1 MKILILDGF
10 TLFQNDLDRSIF
22 EKYGEI
28 IFRDRTS
35 QDELKQV
42 DRAIEVII
50 TNKCPIGA
58 NDLTLFPNLKLILVS
73 ATGYNIVNV
82 QACSEKGIQIS
93 NVPNYGTFSV
103 AQHALAMLLNYSN
116 QVDLHEKSV
125 KSGEW
130 SANKDWSYTLG
141 PIREWYGKT
150 LGIIGMGNIGQAFAS
165 MAESL
170 GMQVIYHHTKDLKLV
185 TRKFVTIHKLAST
198 SDVISLHCP
207 LTTETDK
214 MINSEF
220 ISLMKS
226 SAILINTSRGG
237 LIHSLDL
244 KSALTSGQISAALL
258 DVLEVEPP
266 AVDHPLIGIPNA
278 IITPHIAWISLEA
291 RKRIASSLEN
301 TLSMYLKGT
310 PANCVNPPIS

>member
-10 TLFQNDLDRSIF
+10 TLFQKDLDVSIF

-35 QDELKQV
+35 RDELKQV
-42 DRAIEVII
+42 DHSIEVII

-58 NDLTLFPNLKLILVS
+58 DDLSLFPNLALILVS
-73 ATGYNIVNV
+73 ATGYNIVDV
-82 QACSEKGIQIS
+82 QSCKEKGIQVS

-116 QVDLHEKSV
+116 QIDLHEKSV
-125 KSGEW
+125 KRGEW
-130 SANKDWSYTLG
+130 SSNQDWSYTLS
-141 PIREWYGKT
+141 PIREWHGKT

-170 GMQVIYHHTKDLKLV
+170 GMQVIYHHTKDLKLAN
-185 TRKFVTIHKLAST
+185 RKFVGINELAST

-207 LTTETDK
+207 LTPTTDK
-214 MINSEF
+214 MVNSEF
-220 ISLMKS
+220 LSRMKS
-226 SAILINTSRGG
+226 SSILINTSRGG

-244 KSALTSGQISAALL
+244 KSALVSGQISAALL

-266 AVDHPLIGIPNA
+266 AVGHPLIGIPNA

-291 RKRIASSLEN
+291 RKRITTSLEN
-301 TLSMYLKGT
+301 TLKSYIEGKVV
-310 PANCVNPPIS
+310 NCVNP

>member
-10 TLFQNDLDRSIF
+10 TLFQKDLDVSIF

-35 QDELKQV
+35 RDELKQV
-42 DRAIEVII
+42 DHSIEVII

-58 NDLTLFPNLKLILVS
+58 DDLSLFPNLALILVS
-73 ATGYNIVNV
+73 ATGYNIVDV
-82 QACSEKGIQIS
+82 QSCKEKGIQVS

-125 KSGEW
+125 KRGEW
-130 SANKDWSYTLG
+130 SSNQDWSYTLS
-141 PIREWYGKT
+141 PIREWHGKT

-170 GMQVIYHHTKDLKLV
+170 GMQVIYHHTKDLKLAN
-185 TRKFVTIHKLAST
+185 RKFVGINELAST

-207 LTTETDK
+207 LTPKTDK
-214 MINSEF
+214 MVNSDF
-220 ISLMKS
+220 LSRMKS
-226 SAILINTSRGG
+226 SSILINTSRGG

-244 KSALTSGQISAALL
+244 KSALVSGQISAALL

-266 AVDHPLIGIPNA
+266 AVGHPLIGIPNA

-291 RKRIASSLEN
+291 RKRIVTSLEN
-301 TLSMYLKGT
+301 TLKSYLQGKVV
-310 PANCVNPPIS
+310 NCVNP

>member
-10 TLFQNDLDRSIF
+10 TLFQKDLDVSVF

-35 QDELKQV
+35 RDELKSV
-42 DRAIEVII
+42 DHSIEVII

-58 NDLTLFPNLKLILVS
+58 EDLALFPNLKLILVS
-73 ATGYNIVNV
+73 ATGFNIVDV
-82 QACSEKGIQIS
+82 QACKEKGIQVS

-116 QVDLHEKSV
+116 QIDLHEKSV
-125 KSGEW
+125 KRGEW
-130 SANKDWSYTLG
+130 STNQDWSYTLS
-141 PIREWYGKT
+141 PIREWHGKI
-150 LGIIGMGNIGQAFAS
+150 LGIIGMGNIGQAFAN

-170 GMQVIYHHTKDLKLV
+170 GMQVIYHHTKVLKLAN
-185 TRKFVTIHKLAST
+185 RKFLDINELAST

-207 LTTETDK
+207 LTPKTDK
-214 MINSEF
+214 MVNSEF
-220 ISLMKS
+220 LSLMKS
-226 SAILINTSRGG
+226 SSILINTSRGG

-244 KSALTSGQISAALL
+244 KAALISGQISAALL

-266 AVDHPLIGIPNA
+266 AVGHPLIGIPNA

-291 RKRIASSLEN
+291 RKRIVTSLEN
-301 TLSMYLKGT
+301 TLISYLQGKVV
-310 PANCVNPPIS
+310 NCVNP

>member
-10 TLFQNDLDRSIF
+10 TLFQKDLDVAVF
-22 EKYGEI
+22 ENYGEI
-28 IFRDRTS
+28 IYRDRTNR
-35 QDELKQV
+35 DELKHV
-42 DRAIEVII
+42 DHSIEVII

-58 NDLTLFPNLKLILVS
+58 DDLALFPNLTLILVS
-73 ATGYNIVNV
+73 ATGYNIVDV
-82 QACSEKGIQIS
+82 QACKEKGIQVS

-125 KSGEW
+125 KRGEW
-130 SANKDWSYTLG
+130 STNQDWSYTLS
-141 PIREWYGKT
+141 PIREWHGKT
-150 LGIIGMGNIGQAFAS
+150 LGIIGMGNIGQAFAN

-170 GMQVIYHHTKDLKLV
+170 GMQVIYHHTKDLNLV
-185 TRKFVTIHKLAST
+185 NRKFVNINELAST

-207 LTTETDK
+207 LSEKTDK

-220 ISLMKS
+220 LSRMKS
-226 SAILINTSRGG
+226 SSILINTSRGG
-237 LIHSLDL
+237 IIHSLDL
-244 KSALTSGQISAALL
+244 KSALVSGQISAALL

-266 AVDHPLIGIPNA
+266 AVGHPLIGIPNA

-291 RKRIASSLEN
+291 RKRIVTSLEN
-301 TLSMYLKGT
+301 TLKSYVQGKV
-310 PANCVNPPIS
+310 ANCVNP

>member
-10 TLFQNDLDRSIF
+10 TLFQKDLDVSVF
-22 EKYGEI
+22 ENYGEI
-28 IFRDRTS
+28 IFRARTS
-35 QDELKQV
+35 RDELKQV
-42 DRAIEVII
+42 DHSVDVII

-58 NDLTLFPNLKLILVS
+58 DDLALFPNLTLILVS
-73 ATGYNIVNV
+73 ATGYNIVDV
-82 QACSEKGIQIS
+82 QACKSKGVQVS

-125 KSGEW
+125 KRGEW
-130 SANKDWSYTLG
+130 STNQDWSYTLS
-141 PIREWYGKT
+141 PIREWHGKT
-150 LGIIGMGNIGQAFAS
+150 LGIIGMGNIGQAFAN

-170 GMQVIYHHTKDLKLV
+170 GMQVIYHHTKDLKLAN
-185 TRKFVTIHKLAST
+185 RKFVGINELAST

-207 LTTETDK
+207 LTEKTDK

-220 ISLMKS
+220 LSRMKISS
-226 SAILINTSRGG
+226 ILINTSRGG

-244 KSALTSGQISAALL
+244 KSALVSGQISAALL

-266 AVDHPLIGIPNA
+266 AVGHPLIGIPNA

-291 RKRIASSLEN
+291 RKRIVTSLEN
-301 TLSMYLKGT
+301 TLKSYIEGKIV
-310 PANCVNPPIS
+310 NCVNP

>member
-10 TLFQNDLDRSIF
+10 TLFQKDLDVAVF
-22 EKYGEI
+22 ENYGEI
-28 IFRDRTS
+28 IYRDRTS
-35 QDELKQV
+35 RDELKQV
-42 DRAIEVII
+42 DHSVDVII

-58 NDLTLFPNLKLILVS
+58 DDLALFPNLTLILVS
-73 ATGYNIVNV
+73 ATGFNIVDV
-82 QACSEKGIQIS
+82 QACKEKGVQVS

-125 KSGEW
+125 KRGEW
-130 SANKDWSYTLG
+130 STNQDWSYTLS

-150 LGIIGMGNIGQAFAS
+150 LGIIGMGNIGQAFS
-165 MAESL
+165 NMAESL
-170 GMQVIYHHTKDLKLV
+170 GMQVIYHHTKDLKLAN
-185 TRKFVTIHKLAST
+185 RKFVGINELAST

-207 LTTETDK
+207 LTEKTDR

-220 ISLMKS
+220 LSLMKS
-226 SAILINTSRGG
+226 SSILINTSRGG

-244 KSALTSGQISAALL
+244 KSALVSGQISAALL

-266 AVDHPLIGIPNA
+266 AVGHPLIGIPNA

-291 RKRIASSLEN
+291 RKRIVTSLEN
-301 TLSMYLKGT
+301 TLKSYIEGKVV
-310 PANCVNPPIS
+310 NCVNP

>member
-10 TLFQNDLDRSIF
+10 TLFQKDLDVAVF
-22 EKYGEI
+22 ENYGEI
-28 IFRDRTS
+28 IYRDRTS
-35 QDELKQV
+35 RDELKHIDHSV
-42 DRAIEVII
+42 EVII
-50 TNKCPIGA
+50 TNKCPISA
-58 NDLTLFPNLKLILVS
+58 DDLALFPNLTLILVS
-73 ATGYNIVNV
+73 ATGYNIVDV
-82 QACSEKGIQIS
+82 QACKEKGIQVS

-125 KSGEW
+125 KRGEW
-130 SANKDWSYTLG
+130 STNQDWSYTLS
-141 PIREWYGKT
+141 PIREWHGKI
-150 LGIIGMGNIGQAFAS
+150 LGIIGMGNIGQAFAN

-170 GMQVIYHHTKDLKLV
+170 GMQVIYHHTKDLNLV
-185 TRKFVTIHKLAST
+185 NRKFVNINELAST

-207 LTTETDK
+207 LTEKTDK

-220 ISLMKS
+220 LSRMKINS
-226 SAILINTSRGG
+226 ILINTSRGG

-244 KSALTSGQISAALL
+244 KSALVSGQISAALL

-266 AVDHPLIGIPNA
+266 AVGHPLIGIPNA

-291 RKRIASSLEN
+291 RKRIVTSLEN
-301 TLSMYLKGT
+301 TLKSYIEGKVV
-310 PANCVNPPIS
+310 NCVNP

>member
-10 TLFQNDLDRSIF
+10 TLFQKDLDVAVF
-22 EKYGEI
+22 ENYGEI

-35 QDELKQV
+35 RDELKHI
-42 DRAIEVII
+42 DHSIDVII

-58 NDLTLFPNLKLILVS
+58 EDLALFPNLTLILVS
-73 ATGYNIVNV
+73 ATGYNIVDV
-82 QACSEKGIQIS
+82 QACKSKGVQVS

-125 KSGEW
+125 KRGEW
-130 SANKDWSYTLG
+130 SSNQDWSYTLS
-141 PIREWYGKT
+141 PIREWHGKI
-150 LGIIGMGNIGQAFAS
+150 LGIIGMGNIGQAFAN

-170 GMQVIYHHTKDLKLV
+170 GMQVIYHHTKDLNLV
-185 TRKFVTIHKLAST
+185 NRKFVGINELAST

-207 LTTETDK
+207 LTEKTDK

-220 ISLMKS
+220 LSRMKS
-226 SAILINTSRGG
+226 SSILINTSRGG

-244 KSALTSGQISAALL
+244 KSALVSGQISAALL

-266 AVDHPLIGIPNA
+266 AVGHPLIGIPNA

-291 RKRIASSLEN
+291 RKRIVTSLEN
-301 TLSMYLKGT
+301 TLKSYIEGKIV
-310 PANCVNPPIS
+310 NCVNP

>member
-10 TLFQNDLDRSIF
+10 TLFQKDLDVSIF

-35 QDELKQV
+35 RDELKQV
-42 DRAIEVII
+42 DHSIEVII

-58 NDLTLFPNLKLILVS
+58 DDLSLFPNLALILVS
-73 ATGYNIVNV
+73 ATGYNIVDV
-82 QACSEKGIQIS
+82 QSCKEKGIQVS

-125 KSGEW
+125 KRGEW
-130 SANKDWSYTLG
+130 SSNQDWSYTLS
-141 PIREWYGKT
+141 PIREWHGKT

-170 GMQVIYHHTKDLKLV
+170 GMQVIYHHTKDLKLAN
-185 TRKFVTIHKLAST
+185 RKFVGINELAST

-207 LTTETDK
+207 LTPKTDK
-214 MINSEF
+214 IVNSEF
-220 ISLMKS
+220 LSRMKS
-226 SAILINTSRGG
+226 SSILINTSRGG

-244 KSALTSGQISAALL
+244 KSALVSGQISAALL

-266 AVDHPLIGIPNA
+266 AVGHPLIGIPNA

-291 RKRIASSLEN
+291 RKRITTSLEN
-301 TLSMYLKGT
+301 TLKSYIEGKVV
-310 PANCVNPPIS
+310 NCVNP

>member
-10 TLFQNDLDRSIF
+10 TLFQKDLDVSVF
-22 EKYGEI
+22 ENYGEI

-35 QDELKQV
+35 RDELKQV
-42 DRAIEVII
+42 DHSIEVII

-58 NDLTLFPNLKLILVS
+58 DDLALFPNLTLILVS
-73 ATGYNIVNV
+73 ATGYNIVDV
-82 QACSEKGIQIS
+82 QSCKEKGIQVS

-116 QVDLHEKSV
+116 QIDLHEKSV
-125 KSGEW
+125 KRGEW
-130 SANKDWSYTLG
+130 SSNQDWSYTLS
-141 PIREWYGKT
+141 PIREWHGKT

-170 GMQVIYHHTKDLKLV
+170 DMQVIYHHTKDLKLAN
-185 TRKFVTIHKLAST
+185 RKFVGINELAST

-207 LTTETDK
+207 LTPKTDK
-214 MINSEF
+214 MVNSEF
-220 ISLMKS
+220 LSRMKS
-226 SAILINTSRGG
+226 SSILINTSRGG

-244 KSALTSGQISAALL
+244 KSALVSGQISAALL

-266 AVDHPLIGIPNA
+266 AVGHPLIGITNA

-291 RKRIASSLEN
+291 RKRIITSLGN
-301 TLSMYLKGT
+301 TLKSYIEGKVV
-310 PANCVNPPIS
+310 NCVNP

>member
-10 TLFQNDLDRSIF
+10 TLFQKDLDVSVF

-35 QDELKQV
+35 RDELKSV
-42 DRAIEVII
+42 DHSVEVII
-50 TNKCPIGA
+50 TNKCHISA
-58 NDLTLFPNLKLILVS
+58 EDLALFPNLTLILVS
-73 ATGYNIVNV
+73 ATGYNIVDV
-82 QACSEKGIQIS
+82 QACKEKGIQVS

-125 KSGEW
+125 KRGEW
-130 SANKDWSYTLG
+130 STNQDWSYTLS
-141 PIREWYGKT
+141 PIREWHGKT
-150 LGIIGMGNIGQAFAS
+150 LGIIGMGNIGQAFAN
-165 MAESL
+165 MVESL
-170 GMQVIYHHTKDLKLV
+170 GMQVIYHHTKDLNLV
-185 TRKFVTIHKLAST
+185 NRKFVSINELAST

-207 LTTETDK
+207 LTEKTDK

-220 ISLMKS
+220 LSRMKS
-226 SAILINTSRGG
+226 SSILINTSRGG

-244 KSALTSGQISAALL
+244 KSALISGQISAALL

-266 AVDHPLIGIPNA
+266 AVGHPLIGIPNA

-291 RKRIASSLEN
+291 RKRIITSLEN
-301 TLSMYLKGT
+301 TLISYVQGKVV
-310 PANCVNPPIS
+310 NCVNP

>member
-10 TLFQNDLDRSIF
+10 TLFQKDIAFDVF

-35 QDELKQV
+35 RDQLNRIDHT
-42 DRAIEVII
+42 AEVII

-58 NDLTLFPNLKLILVS
+58 DDLTLFPNLKLILVS
-73 ATGYNIVNV
+73 ATGYNIVDV
-82 QACSEKGIQIS
+82 QACAEKGIQVS

-125 KSGEW
+125 KRGEW
-130 SANKDWSYTLG
+130 STNQDFSYTLN
-141 PIREWYGKT
+141 PIKEWHGKT

-170 GMQVIYHHTKDLKLV
+170 GMQIIYHHTKDLKLSN
-185 TRKFVTIHKLAST
+185 RKLVQIIELAST

-207 LTTETDK
+207 LNAQTDQI
-214 MINSEF
+214 INHSF
-220 ISLMKS
+220 LAQMKKDS
-226 SAILINTSRGG
+226 ILINTSRGG
-237 LIHSLDL
+237 LIHSMDL
-244 KSALTSGQISAALL
+244 KNALISGQISAALL

-266 AVDHPLIGIPNA
+266 AMDHPLIGIPNA

-291 RKRIASSLEN
+291 RKRIVV
-301 TLSMYLKGT
+301 SMEHTIHMHVQGT
-310 PANCVNPPIS
+310 VINSVNQIT

>member
-10 TLFQNDLDRSIF
+10 TLFQKDLDVSIF

-35 QDELKQV
+35 RDELKQI
-42 DRAIEVII
+42 DHSIEVII

-58 NDLTLFPNLKLILVS
+58 DDLSLFPNLALILVS
-73 ATGYNIVNV
+73 ATGYNIVDV
-82 QACSEKGIQIS
+82 QSCKEKGIQVS

-125 KSGEW
+125 KRGEW
-130 SANKDWSYTLG
+130 SSNQDWSYTLS
-141 PIREWYGKT
+141 PIREWHGKT

-170 GMQVIYHHTKDLKLV
+170 GMQVIYHHTKDLKLAN
-185 TRKFVTIHKLAST
+185 RKFVGINELAST

-207 LTTETDK
+207 LTPKTDK
-214 MINSEF
+214 MVNSEF
-220 ISLMKS
+220 LSRMKS
-226 SAILINTSRGG
+226 SSILINTSRGG

-244 KSALTSGQISAALL
+244 KSALVSGQISAALL

-266 AVDHPLIGIPNA
+266 AVGHPLIGIPNA

-291 RKRIASSLEN
+291 RKRITTSLEN
-301 TLSMYLKGT
+301 TLKSYIEGKVV
-310 PANCVNPPIS
+310 NCVNP

>member
-10 TLFQNDLDRSIF
+10 TLFQKDLDVSIF

-35 QDELKQV
+35 RDELKQI
-42 DRAIEVII
+42 DHSIEVII

-58 NDLTLFPNLKLILVS
+58 DDLSLFPNLALILVS
-73 ATGYNIVNV
+73 ATGYNIVEV
-82 QACSEKGIQIS
+82 QSCKEKGIQVS

-125 KSGEW
+125 KRGEW
-130 SANKDWSYTLG
+130 SSNQDWSYTLS
-141 PIREWYGKT
+141 PIREWHGKT

-170 GMQVIYHHTKDLKLV
+170 GMQVIYHHTKDLKLAN
-185 TRKFVTIHKLAST
+185 RKFVGINELAST

-207 LTTETDK
+207 LTPKTDK
-214 MINSEF
+214 MVNSEF
-220 ISLMKS
+220 LSRMKNS
-226 SAILINTSRGG
+226 SILINTSRGG

-244 KSALTSGQISAALL
+244 KSALVSGQISAALL

-266 AVDHPLIGIPNA
+266 AVGHPLIGIPNA

-291 RKRIASSLEN
+291 RKRITTSLEN
-301 TLSMYLKGT
+301 TLKSYIEGKVV
-310 PANCVNPPIS
+310 NCVNP

>member
-10 TLFQNDLDRSIF
+10 TLFQKDLDVSIF

-35 QDELKQV
+35 RDELKQI
-42 DRAIEVII
+42 DHSIEVII

-58 NDLTLFPNLKLILVS
+58 DDLSLFPNLALILVS
-73 ATGYNIVNV
+73 ATGYNIVDV
-82 QACSEKGIQIS
+82 QSCKEKGIQVS

-125 KSGEW
+125 KRGEW
-130 SANKDWSYTLG
+130 SSNQDWSYTLS
-141 PIREWYGKT
+141 PIREWHGKT

-170 GMQVIYHHTKDLKLV
+170 GMQVIYHHTKDLKLAN
-185 TRKFVTIHKLAST
+185 RKFVGINELAST

-207 LTTETDK
+207 LTPKTDK
-214 MINSEF
+214 MVNSEF
-220 ISLMKS
+220 LSRMKS
-226 SAILINTSRGG
+226 SSILINTSRGG

-244 KSALTSGQISAALL
+244 KSALVSGEISAALL

-266 AVDHPLIGIPNA
+266 AVGHPLIGIPNA

-291 RKRIASSLEN
+291 RKRITTSLEN
-301 TLSMYLKGT
+301 TLKSYIEGKVV
-310 PANCVNPPIS
+310 NCVNP

>member
-10 TLFQNDLDRSIF
+10 TLFQKDLDVAVF

-28 IFRDRTS
+28 IFLDRTS
-35 QDELKQV
+35 RDELKHIDHSV
-42 DRAIEVII
+42 DVII

-58 NDLTLFPNLKLILVS
+58 EDLALFPNLSLILVS
-73 ATGYNIVNV
+73 ATGYNIVDV
-82 QACSEKGIQIS
+82 QACKEKGIQVS

-125 KSGEW
+125 KKGEW
-130 SANKDWSYTLG
+130 STNQDWSYTLS
-141 PIREWYGKT
+141 PIREWHGKI
-150 LGIIGMGNIGQAFAS
+150 LGIVGMGNIGQAFAN

-170 GMQVIYHHTKDLKLV
+170 GMQVIYHHTKDLNLV
-185 TRKFVTIHKLAST
+185 NRKFVNINELASN

-207 LTTETDK
+207 LTEKTDK

-220 ISLMKS
+220 LSRMKISS
-226 SAILINTSRGG
+226 ILINTSRGG

-244 KSALTSGQISAALL
+244 KSALVSGQISAALL

-266 AVDHPLIGIPNA
+266 AVGHPLIGIPNA

-291 RKRIASSLEN
+291 RKRIVTSLEN
-301 TLSMYLKGT
+301 TLKSYIEGKVV
-310 PANCVNPPIS
+310 NCVNP

>member
-10 TLFQNDLDRSIF
+10 TLFQKDLDVSVF

-35 QDELKQV
+35 RDELKQV
-42 DRAIEVII
+42 DHSIEVII
-50 TNKCPIGA
+50 TNKCPLGA
-58 NDLTLFPNLKLILVS
+58 DDLSLFPNLALILVS
-73 ATGYNIVNV
+73 ATGYNIVDV
-82 QACSEKGIQIS
+82 QSCKEKGIQVS

-125 KSGEW
+125 KRGEW
-130 SANKDWSYTLG
+130 SSNQDWSYTLS
-141 PIREWYGKT
+141 PIREWHGKT

-170 GMQVIYHHTKDLKLV
+170 GMQVIYHHTKDLKLAN
-185 TRKFVTIHKLAST
+185 RKFVGINELAST

-207 LTTETDK
+207 LTPKTDK
-214 MINSEF
+214 MVNSEF
-220 ISLMKS
+220 LSRMKS
-226 SAILINTSRGG
+226 SSILINTSRGG

-244 KSALTSGQISAALL
+244 KSALVSGQISAALL

-266 AVDHPLIGIPNA
+266 AVGHPLIGIPNA

-291 RKRIASSLEN
+291 RKRITTSLEN
-301 TLSMYLKGT
+301 TLKSYIEGKVV
-310 PANCVNPPIS
+310 NCVNP

>member
-10 TLFQNDLDRSIF
+10 TLFQKDLDVSVF
-22 EKYGEI
+22 ENYGEI
-28 IFRDRTS
+28 IFRARTS
-35 QDELKQV
+35 RDELKQV
-42 DRAIEVII
+42 YHSVDVII

-58 NDLTLFPNLKLILVS
+58 DDLALFPNLTLILVS
-73 ATGYNIVNV
+73 ATGYNIVDV
-82 QACSEKGIQIS
+82 QACKSKGVQVS

-125 KSGEW
+125 KRGEW
-130 SANKDWSYTLG
+130 STNQDWSYTLS
-141 PIREWYGKT
+141 PIREWHGKT
-150 LGIIGMGNIGQAFAS
+150 LGIIGMGNIGQAFAN

-170 GMQVIYHHTKDLKLV
+170 GMQVIYHHTKDLNLV
-185 TRKFVTIHKLAST
+185 NRKFVGINELAST

-207 LTTETDK
+207 LTEKTDK

-220 ISLMKS
+220 LSRMKISS
-226 SAILINTSRGG
+226 ILINTSRGG

-244 KSALTSGQISAALL
+244 KSALVSGQISAALL

-266 AVDHPLIGIPNA
+266 AVGHPLIGIPNA

-291 RKRIASSLEN
+291 RKRIVTSLEN
-301 TLSMYLKGT
+301 TLKSYIEGKVV
-310 PANCVNPPIS
+310 NCVNP

>member
-10 TLFQNDLDRSIF
+10 TLFQKDLDVSVF

-35 QDELKQV
+35 RDELKSI
-42 DRAIEVII
+42 DHSIEVII

-58 NDLTLFPNLKLILVS
+58 EDLALFPNLKLILVS
-73 ATGYNIVNV
+73 ATGFNIVDV
-82 QACSEKGIQIS
+82 QACKEKGIQVS

-116 QVDLHEKSV
+116 QIDLHEKSV
-125 KSGEW
+125 KRGEW
-130 SANKDWSYTLG
+130 STNQDWSYTLS
-141 PIREWYGKT
+141 PIREWHGKT
-150 LGIIGMGNIGQAFAS
+150 LGIIGMGNIGQAFAN

-170 GMQVIYHHTKDLKLV
+170 GMQVIYHHTKDLKLAN
-185 TRKFVTIHKLAST
+185 RKFVGINELATT

-207 LTTETDK
+207 LTPKTDK
-214 MINSEF
+214 MVNSEF
-220 ISLMKS
+220 LSLMKS
-226 SAILINTSRGG
+226 SSILINTSRGG
-237 LIHSLDL
+237 LIHSIDL
-244 KSALTSGQISAALL
+244 KAALLSGQINAALL

-266 AVDHPLIGIPNA
+266 AVGHPLIGIPNA

-291 RKRIASSLEN
+291 RKRITTSLEN
-301 TLSMYLKGT
+301 TLKSYIEGKVV
-310 PANCVNPPIS
+310 NCVNP

>member
-10 TLFQNDLDRSIF
+10 TLFQKDLDVSVF
-22 EKYGEI
+22 ENYGEI

-35 QDELKQV
+35 RDELKHIDHSV
-42 DRAIEVII
+42 EVII

-58 NDLTLFPNLKLILVS
+58 EDLALFPNLTLILVS
-73 ATGYNIVNV
+73 ATGYNIVDV
-82 QACSEKGIQIS
+82 QACKSKGVQVS

-125 KSGEW
+125 KRGEW
-130 SANKDWSYTLG
+130 STNQDWSYTLS

-150 LGIIGMGNIGQAFAS
+150 LGIIGMGNIGQAFAN

-170 GMQVIYHHTKDLKLV
+170 GMQVIYHHTKDLNLV
-185 TRKFVTIHKLAST
+185 NRKFVGINELAST

-207 LTTETDK
+207 LTEKTDK

-220 ISLMKS
+220 LSRMKISS
-226 SAILINTSRGG
+226 ILINTSRGG

-244 KSALTSGQISAALL
+244 KSALVSGQISAALL

-266 AVDHPLIGIPNA
+266 AVGHPLIGIPNA

-291 RKRIASSLEN
+291 RKRIVTSLEN
-301 TLSMYLKGT
+301 TLKSYIEGKVV
-310 PANCVNPPIS
+310 NCVNP

>member
-10 TLFQNDLDRSIF
+10 TLFQKDLDVSIF

-35 QDELKQV
+35 RDELKQI
-42 DRAIEVII
+42 DHSIEVII

-58 NDLTLFPNLKLILVS
+58 DDLSLFPNLALILVS
-73 ATGYNIVNV
+73 ATGYNIVDV
-82 QACSEKGIQIS
+82 QSCKEKGIQVS

-125 KSGEW
+125 KRGEW
-130 SANKDWSYTLG
+130 SSNQDWSYTLS
-141 PIREWYGKT
+141 PIREWHGKT

-170 GMQVIYHHTKDLKLV
+170 GMQVIYHHTKDLKLAN
-185 TRKFVTIHKLAST
+185 RKFVGINELAST

-207 LTTETDK
+207 LTPKTDK
-214 MINSEF
+214 MVNSEF
-220 ISLMKS
+220 LSRMKS
-226 SAILINTSRGG
+226 SSILINTSRGG

-244 KSALTSGQISAALL
+244 KSALVSGQISAALL

-266 AVDHPLIGIPNA
+266 AVGHPLIGIQNA

-291 RKRIASSLEN
+291 RKRITTSLEN
-301 TLSMYLKGT
+301 TLKSYIEGKVV
-310 PANCVNPPIS
+310 NCVNP

>member
-10 TLFQNDLDRSIF
+10 TLFQKDLDVSIF

-35 QDELKQV
+35 RDELKQV
-42 DRAIEVII
+42 DHSIEVII

-58 NDLTLFPNLKLILVS
+58 DDLSLFPNLALILVS
-73 ATGYNIVNV
+73 ATGYNIVDV
-82 QACSEKGIQIS
+82 QSCKEKGIQVS

-125 KSGEW
+125 KRGEW
-130 SANKDWSYTLG
+130 SSNQDWSYTLS
-141 PIREWYGKT
+141 PIREWHGKT

-170 GMQVIYHHTKDLKLV
+170 GMQVIYHHTKDLKLAN
-185 TRKFVTIHKLAST
+185 RKFVGINELAST

-207 LTTETDK
+207 LTPKTDK
-214 MINSEF
+214 MVNSEF
-220 ISLMKS
+220 LSRMKS
-226 SAILINTSRGG
+226 SSILINTSRGG

-244 KSALTSGQISAALL
+244 KSALVSGQISAALL

-266 AVDHPLIGIPNA
+266 AVGHPLIGIPNA

-291 RKRIASSLEN
+291 RKRITTSLEN
-301 TLSMYLKGT
+301 TLKSYIEGKVV
-310 PANCVNPPIS
+310 NCVNP

>member
-10 TLFQNDLDRSIF
+10 TLFQKDLDVSIF

-35 QDELKQV
+35 RDELKQI
-42 DRAIEVII
+42 DHSIEVII

-58 NDLTLFPNLKLILVS
+58 DDLSLFPNLALILVS
-73 ATGYNIVNV
+73 ATGYNIVDV
-82 QACSEKGIQIS
+82 QSCKEKGIQVS

-116 QVDLHEKSV
+116 QIDLHEKSV
-125 KSGEW
+125 KRGEW
-130 SANKDWSYTLG
+130 SSNQDWSYTLS
-141 PIREWYGKT
+141 PIREWHGQT
-150 LGIIGMGNIGQAFAS
+150 LGIIGMGNIGQAFAN

-170 GMQVIYHHTKDLKLV
+170 GMQVIYHHTKDLKLAN
-185 TRKFVTIHKLAST
+185 RKFVGINELAST

-207 LTTETDK
+207 LTPKTDK
-214 MINSEF
+214 IVNSEF
-220 ISLMKS
+220 LSRMKS
-226 SAILINTSRGG
+226 SSILINTSRGG

-244 KSALTSGQISAALL
+244 KSALVSGQISAALL

-266 AVDHPLIGIPNA
+266 AVGHPLIGIPNA

-291 RKRIASSLEN
+291 RKRITTSLEN
-301 TLSMYLKGT
+301 TLKSYIEGKVV
-310 PANCVNPPIS
+310 NCVNP

>member
-10 TLFQNDLDRSIF
+10 TLFQKDLDVSVF

-35 QDELKQV
+35 RDELKSV
-42 DRAIEVII
+42 DHSIEVII

-58 NDLTLFPNLKLILVS
+58 EDLALFPNLKLILVS
-73 ATGYNIVNV
+73 ATGFNIVDV
-82 QACSEKGIQIS
+82 QACKEKGIQVS

-116 QVDLHEKSV
+116 QIDLHEKSV
-125 KSGEW
+125 KRGEW
-130 SANKDWSYTLG
+130 STNQDWSYTLS
-141 PIREWYGKT
+141 PIREWHGKI
-150 LGIIGMGNIGQAFAS
+150 LGIIGMGNIGQAFAN

-170 GMQVIYHHTKDLKLV
+170 GMQVIYHHTKDLKLAN
-185 TRKFVTIHKLAST
+185 RKFLDINELAST

-207 LTTETDK
+207 LTPKTDK
-214 MINSEF
+214 MVNSEF
-220 ISLMKS
+220 LSLMKS
-226 SAILINTSRGG
+226 SSILINTSRGG

-244 KSALTSGQISAALL
+244 KAALISGQISAALL

-266 AVDHPLIGIPNA
+266 AVGHPLIGIPNA

-291 RKRIASSLEN
+291 RKRIVTSLEN
-301 TLSMYLKGT
+301 TLISYLQGKVV
-310 PANCVNPPIS
+310 NCVNP

>member
-10 TLFQNDLDRSIF
+10 TLFQKDLDVSVF

-35 QDELKQV
+35 RDELKSV
-42 DRAIEVII
+42 DHSIEVII
-50 TNKCPIGA
+50 TNKCPISA
-58 NDLTLFPNLKLILVS
+58 EDLALFPNLTLILVS
-73 ATGYNIVNV
+73 ATGYNIVDV
-82 QACSEKGIQIS
+82 QACKEKGIQVS

-125 KSGEW
+125 KRGEW
-130 SANKDWSYTLG
+130 STNQDWSYTLS
-141 PIREWYGKT
+141 PIREWHGKI
-150 LGIIGMGNIGQAFAS
+150 LGIIGMGNIGQAFAN

-170 GMQVIYHHTKDLKLV
+170 GMQVIYHHTKDLNLV
-185 TRKFVTIHKLAST
+185 NRKFVNINELAST

-207 LTTETDK
+207 LTEKTDK
-214 MINSEF
+214 MINNEF
-220 ISLMKS
+220 LSRMKISSL
-226 SAILINTSRGG
+226 LINTSRGG

-244 KSALTSGQISAALL
+244 KSALVSGQIRAALL

-266 AVDHPLIGIPNA
+266 AVGHPLIGIPNA

-291 RKRIASSLEN
+291 RKRIVTSLEN
-301 TLSMYLKGT
+301 TLKSYIEGKVV
-310 PANCVNPPIS
+310 NCVNP

>member
-10 TLFQNDLDRSIF
+10 TLFQKDLDVSIF

-35 QDELKQV
+35 RDELKQI
-42 DRAIEVII
+42 DHSIEVII

-58 NDLTLFPNLKLILVS
+58 DDLSLFPNLALILVS
-73 ATGYNIVNV
+73 ATGYNIVDV
-82 QACSEKGIQIS
+82 QSCKEKGIQVS

-116 QVDLHEKSV
+116 QIDLHEKSV
-125 KSGEW
+125 KRGEW
-130 SANKDWSYTLG
+130 SSNQDWSYTLS
-141 PIREWYGKT
+141 PIREWHGQT
-150 LGIIGMGNIGQAFAS
+150 LGIIGMGNIGQAFAN

-170 GMQVIYHHTKDLKLV
+170 GMQVIYHHTKDLKLAN
-185 TRKFVTIHKLAST
+185 RKFVGINELAST

-207 LTTETDK
+207 LTPTTDK
-214 MINSEF
+214 MVNSEF
-220 ISLMKS
+220 LSRMKS
-226 SAILINTSRGG
+226 SSILINTSRGG

-244 KSALTSGQISAALL
+244 KSALVSGQISAALL

-266 AVDHPLIGIPNA
+266 AVGHPLIGIPNA

-291 RKRIASSLEN
+291 RKRITTSLEN
-301 TLSMYLKGT
+301 TLKSYIEGKVV
-310 PANCVNPPIS
+310 NCVNP

>member
-10 TLFQNDLDRSIF
+10 TLFQKDLDASIF

-35 QDELKQV
+35 HNELKSV
-42 DRAIEVII
+42 DHTVEVII
-50 TNKCPIGA
+50 TNKCPISA
-58 NDLTLFPNLKLILVS
+58 DDLTLFPNLKLILVS
-73 ATGYNIVNV
+73 ATGFNIVDV
-82 QACSEKGIQIS
+82 QACKGKGIQVS

-125 KSGEW
+125 KRGEW
-130 SANKDWSYTLG
+130 SSNQDWSYTLS
-141 PIREWYGKT
+141 PIREWHGKT
-150 LGIIGMGNIGQAFAS
+150 LGIIGMGNIGQAFAN

-170 GMQVIYHHTKDLKLV
+170 GMQVIYHHTKDLKLAN
-185 TRKFVTIHKLAST
+185 RKFVGINELAST

-207 LTTETDK
+207 LTPKTDK
-214 MINSEF
+214 MIHRKF
-220 ISLMKS
+220 LSLMKS
-226 SAILINTSRGG
+226 SSILINTSRGG

-244 KSALTSGQISAALL
+244 KSALISGQISAALL

-266 AVDHPLIGIPNA
+266 AVGHPLIGIPNA

-291 RKRIASSLEN
+291 RKRIVSSLEN
-301 TLSMYLKGT
+301 TLKLYLQGKIV
-310 PANCVNPPIS
+310 NCVNP

>member
-1 MKILILDGF
+1 MKILFLDGF
-10 TLFQNDLDRSIF
+10 TLFQKDLDRSIF
-22 EKYGEI
+22 EKYGEVI
-28 IFRDRTS
+28 YHDRTS
-35 QDELKQV
+35 REELKKV
-42 DRAIEVII
+42 DPTIEVIS

-58 NDLTLFPNLKLILVS
+58 DDLCLFPNLKLILVS
-73 ATGYNIVNV
+73 ATGYNIVDV
-82 QACSEKGIQIS
+82 QACTEKGIHVC

-125 KSGEW
+125 KRGEW
-130 SANKDWSYTLG
+130 SSNQDFSYTLS
-141 PIREWYGKT
+141 PIREWHGKT
-150 LGIIGMGNIGQAFAS
+150 LGVIGMGNIGQAFAG

-170 GMQVIYHHTKDLKLV
+170 GMQVIYHHTKDLNLV
-185 TRKFVTIHKLAST
+185 HRKFVHINELAST

-207 LTTETDK
+207 LTTKTDK

-220 ISLMKS
+220 LSLMKS
-226 SAILINTSRGG
+226 SSILINTSRGG

-244 KSALTSGQISAALL
+244 KSALVSGQISAALL

-266 AVDHPLIGIPNA
+266 AAGHPLIGIPNA

-291 RKRIASSLEN
+291 RKRIVTSLEN

-310 PANCVNPPIS
+310 LVNCVNPNF

>member
-10 TLFQNDLDRSIF
+10 TLFQKDLDVSIF

-35 QDELKQV
+35 RDELKQI
-42 DRAIEVII
+42 DHSIEVII

-58 NDLTLFPNLKLILVS
+58 DDLSLFPNLALILVS
-73 ATGYNIVNV
+73 ATGYNIVDV
-82 QACSEKGIQIS
+82 QSCKEKGIQVS

-116 QVDLHEKSV
+116 QIDLHEKSV
-125 KSGEW
+125 KRGEW
-130 SANKDWSYTLG
+130 SSNKDWSYTLS
-141 PIREWYGKT
+141 PIREWHGKT

-170 GMQVIYHHTKDLKLV
+170 GMQVIYHHTKDLKLAN
-185 TRKFVTIHKLAST
+185 RKFVGINELAST

-207 LTTETDK
+207 LTPKTDK
-214 MINSEF
+214 MVNSEF
-220 ISLMKS
+220 LSRMKS
-226 SAILINTSRGG
+226 SSILINTSRGG

-244 KSALTSGQISAALL
+244 KSALVSGQISAALL

-266 AVDHPLIGIPNA
+266 AVGHPLIGIPNA

-291 RKRIASSLEN
+291 RKRITTSLEN
-301 TLSMYLKGT
+301 TLKSYIEGKVV
-310 PANCVNPPIS
+310 NCVNP

>member
-10 TLFQNDLDRSIF
+10 TLFQKDLDVSVF

-35 QDELKQV
+35 RDELKQV
-42 DRAIEVII
+42 DHSIEVII

-58 NDLTLFPNLKLILVS
+58 DDLSLFPNLALILVS
-73 ATGYNIVNV
+73 ATGYNIVDV
-82 QACSEKGIQIS
+82 QSCKEKGIQVS

-125 KSGEW
+125 KRGEW
-130 SANKDWSYTLG
+130 SSNQDWSYTLS
-141 PIREWYGKT
+141 PIREWHGKT

-170 GMQVIYHHTKDLKLV
+170 GMQVIYHHTKDLKLAN
-185 TRKFVTIHKLAST
+185 RKFVGINELAST

-207 LTTETDK
+207 LTPKTDK
-214 MINSEF
+214 MVNSEF
-220 ISLMKS
+220 LSRMKS
-226 SAILINTSRGG
+226 SSILINTSRGG

-244 KSALTSGQISAALL
+244 KSALVSGQISAALL

-266 AVDHPLIGIPNA
+266 AVGHPLIGIPNA

-291 RKRIASSLEN
+291 RKRITTSLEN
-301 TLSMYLKGT
+301 TLKSYIEGKVV
-310 PANCVNPPIS
+310 NCVNP

>member
-10 TLFQNDLDRSIF
+10 TLFQKDLDVAVF
-22 EKYGEI
+22 ENYGEI
-28 IFRDRTS
+28 IYRDRTS
-35 QDELKQV
+35 RDELKQV
-42 DRAIEVII
+42 DHSVDVII

-58 NDLTLFPNLKLILVS
+58 DDLALFPNLTLILVS
-73 ATGYNIVNV
+73 ATGYNIVDV
-82 QACSEKGIQIS
+82 QACKSKGVQVS

-125 KSGEW
+125 KRGEW
-130 SANKDWSYTLG
+130 SSNQDWSYTLS
-141 PIREWYGKT
+141 PIREWHGKI
-150 LGIIGMGNIGQAFAS
+150 LGIIGMGNIGQAFS
-165 MAESL
+165 NMAESL
-170 GMQVIYHHTKDLKLV
+170 GMQVIYHHTKDLNLV
-185 TRKFVTIHKLAST
+185 NRKFVGINELAST

-207 LTTETDK
+207 LTEKTDR

-220 ISLMKS
+220 LSLMKS
-226 SAILINTSRGG
+226 SSILINTSRGG

-244 KSALTSGQISAALL
+244 KSALVSGQISAALL

-266 AVDHPLIGIPNA
+266 AVGHPLIGITNA

-291 RKRIASSLEN
+291 RKRIVTSLEN
-301 TLSMYLKGT
+301 TLKSYIEGKIV
-310 PANCVNPPIS
+310 NCVNP

>member
-10 TLFQNDLDRSIF
+10 TLFQKDLDVSIF

-35 QDELKQV
+35 RDELKQI
-42 DRAIEVII
+42 DHSIEVII

-58 NDLTLFPNLKLILVS
+58 DDLSLFPNLALILVS
-73 ATGYNIVNV
+73 ATGYNIVDV
-82 QACSEKGIQIS
+82 QSCKEKGIQVS

-125 KSGEW
+125 KRGEW
-130 SANKDWSYTLG
+130 SSNQDWSYTLS
-141 PIREWYGKT
+141 PIREWHGKT

-170 GMQVIYHHTKDLKLV
+170 GMQVIYHHTKDLKLAN
-185 TRKFVTIHKLAST
+185 RKFVGINELAST

-207 LTTETDK
+207 LTPKTDK
-214 MINSEF
+214 MVNSDF
-220 ISLMKS
+220 LSRMKS
-226 SAILINTSRGG
+226 SSILINTSRGG

-244 KSALTSGQISAALL
+244 KSALVSGQISAALL

-266 AVDHPLIGIPNA
+266 AVGHPLIGIPNA

-291 RKRIASSLEN
+291 RKRITTSLEN
-301 TLSMYLKGT
+301 TLKSYIEGKVV
-310 PANCVNPPIS
+310 NCVNP

>member
-10 TLFQNDLDRSIF
+10 TLFQKDLDVSVF

-35 QDELKQV
+35 RDELKQI
-42 DRAIEVII
+42 DTSIEVII
-50 TNKCPIGA
+50 TNKCPIDA
-58 NDLTLFPNLKLILVS
+58 ENLALFPNLKLILVS
-73 ATGYNIVNV
+73 ATGYNIVDV
-82 QACSEKGIQIS
+82 QACKEKEIQVS

-125 KSGEW
+125 KRGEW
-130 SANKDWSYTLG
+130 SKNLDWSYTLS
-141 PIREWYGKT
+141 PIREWHGKT
-150 LGIIGMGNIGQAFAS
+150 LGIIGMGNIGQAFAN

-170 GMQVIYHHTKDLKLV
+170 GMQVMYHHTKDLNLIN
-185 TRKFVTIHKLAST
+185 RKFVSTNELASN
-198 SDVISLHCP
+198 SDVVSLHCP
-207 LTTETDK
+207 LTAKTDK
-214 MINSEF
+214 MINREF
-220 ISLMKS
+220 LSLMKTS
-226 SAILINTSRGG
+226 SILINTSRGG

-244 KSALTSGQISAALL
+244 KSALVTGQISAALL

-266 AVDHPLIGIPNA
+266 AVGHPLIGIPNA

-291 RKRIASSLEN
+291 RKRIVTSLEN
-301 TLSMYLKGT
+301 TLKSFTEGKVVNG
-310 PANCVNPPIS
+310 VNP

>member
-10 TLFQNDLDRSIF
+10 TLFQKDLDVSVF

-35 QDELKQV
+35 RDELKSI
-42 DRAIEVII
+42 DHSIEVII

-58 NDLTLFPNLKLILVS
+58 EDLALFPNLKLILVS
-73 ATGYNIVNV
+73 ATGFNIVDV
-82 QACSEKGIQIS
+82 QACKEKGIQVS

-116 QVDLHEKSV
+116 QIDLHEKSV
-125 KSGEW
+125 KRGEW
-130 SANKDWSYTLG
+130 STNQDWSYTLS
-141 PIREWYGKT
+141 PIREWHGKI
-150 LGIIGMGNIGQAFAS
+150 LGIIGMGNIGQAFAN

-170 GMQVIYHHTKDLKLV
+170 GMQVIYHHTKDLKLAN
-185 TRKFVTIHKLAST
+185 RKFVGINELAST

-207 LTTETDK
+207 LTPKTDK

-220 ISLMKS
+220 LSLMKS
-226 SAILINTSRGG
+226 SSILINTSRGG

-244 KSALTSGQISAALL
+244 KAALISGQISAALL

-266 AVDHPLIGIPNA
+266 AVGHPLIGIPNA

-291 RKRIASSLEN
+291 RKRIVTSLEN
-301 TLSMYLKGT
+301 TLISYLQGKVV
-310 PANCVNPPIS
+310 NCVNP

>member
-10 TLFQNDLDRSIF
+10 TLFQKDLDVSIF

-35 QDELKQV
+35 RDELKQV
-42 DRAIEVII
+42 DHSIEVII

-58 NDLTLFPNLKLILVS
+58 DDLSLFPNLALILVS
-73 ATGYNIVNV
+73 ATGYNIVDV
-82 QACSEKGIQIS
+82 QSCKEKGIQVS

-125 KSGEW
+125 KRGEW
-130 SANKDWSYTLG
+130 STNQDWSYTLS
-141 PIREWYGKT
+141 PIREWHGKT

-170 GMQVIYHHTKDLKLV
+170 GMQVIYHHTKDLKLAN
-185 TRKFVTIHKLAST
+185 RKFVGINELAST

-207 LTTETDK
+207 LTPKTDK
-214 MINSEF
+214 MVNSEF
-220 ISLMKS
+220 LSRMKS
-226 SAILINTSRGG
+226 SSILINTSRGG

-244 KSALTSGQISAALL
+244 KSALVSGQISAALL

-266 AVDHPLIGIPNA
+266 AVGHPLIGIPNA

-291 RKRIASSLEN
+291 RKRITTSLEN
-301 TLSMYLKGT
+301 TLKSYIEGKVV
-310 PANCVNPPIS
+310 NCVNP

>member
-10 TLFQNDLDRSIF
+10 TLFQKDLDVSIF

-35 QDELKQV
+35 RDELKQV
-42 DRAIEVII
+42 DHSIEVII

-58 NDLTLFPNLKLILVS
+58 DDLSLFPNLALILVS
-73 ATGYNIVNV
+73 ATGYNIVDV
-82 QACSEKGIQIS
+82 QSCKEKGIQVS

-125 KSGEW
+125 KRGEW
-130 SANKDWSYTLG
+130 STNQDWSYTLS
-141 PIREWYGKT
+141 PIREWHGKT
-150 LGIIGMGNIGQAFAS
+150 LGIIGMGNIGQAFAN

-170 GMQVIYHHTKDLKLV
+170 GMQVIYHHTKDLNLV
-185 TRKFVTIHKLAST
+185 NHKFININELAST

-207 LTTETDK
+207 LTEKTDK

-220 ISLMKS
+220 LSRMKS
-226 SAILINTSRGG
+226 SSILINTSRGG

-244 KSALTSGQISAALL
+244 KSALVSGQISAALL

-266 AVDHPLIGIPNA
+266 AVGHPLIGIPNA

-291 RKRIASSLEN
+291 RKRIVTSLEN
-301 TLSMYLKGT
+301 TLKLYIQGKIV
-310 PANCVNPPIS
+310 NCVNP

>member
-10 TLFQNDLDRSIF
+10 TLFQKDLDVAVF
-22 EKYGEI
+22 ENYGEI
-28 IFRDRTS
+28 IYRDRTS
-35 QDELKQV
+35 RDELKQV
-42 DRAIEVII
+42 DHSVDVII

-58 NDLTLFPNLKLILVS
+58 DDLALFPNLTLILVS
-73 ATGYNIVNV
+73 ATGYNIVDV
-82 QACSEKGIQIS
+82 QACKSKGVQVS

-125 KSGEW
+125 KRGEW
-130 SANKDWSYTLG
+130 STNQDWSYTLS

-150 LGIIGMGNIGQAFAS
+150 LGIIGMGNIGQAFS
-165 MAESL
+165 NMAESL
-170 GMQVIYHHTKDLKLV
+170 GMQVIYHHTKDLNLV
-185 TRKFVTIHKLAST
+185 NRKFVNINELAST

-207 LTTETDK
+207 LTEKTDK

-220 ISLMKS
+220 LSRMKISS
-226 SAILINTSRGG
+226 ILINTSRGG

-244 KSALTSGQISAALL
+244 KSALVSGQISAALL

-266 AVDHPLIGIPNA
+266 AVGHPLIGIPNA

-291 RKRIASSLEN
+291 RKRIVTSLEN
-301 TLSMYLKGT
+301 TLKSYIEGKVV
-310 PANCVNPPIS
+310 NCVNP